1 MRPDELAGAASR
13 KVDMGYASDHLAE
26 MYERSKRGEAYQIEI
41 PDGSGSK
48 VWVRTGQDVYQ
59 LSDGSGK
66 ALRIQWGETCPP
78 KPIKVEIV
86 QATPYATAAD
96 AGLASGLA
104 RVDVAVGLIQEAARQ
119 IANAPELSPLDRNAV
134 IGALRIA
141 AAMARGFDGLA
152 DWPSVPF
159 GAR

>member
-1 MRPDELAGAASR
+1 
-13 KVDMGYASDHLAE
+13 MGYASDHLAE
-26 MYERSKRGEAYQIEI
+26 MYELAKRGEAYQIEI

-48 VWVRTGQDVYQ
+48 VWVRTGQDIYNI
-59 LSDGSGK
+59 LDGEGK

-86 QATPYATAAD
+86 QEMPFSTAAD

-104 RVDVAVGLIQEAARQ
+104 RVDVAVGLMQEAARQ
-119 IANAPELSPLDRNAV
+119 IANAPELSPRDRNAV
-134 IGALRIA
+134 IGALRNA
-141 AAMARGFDGLA
+141 AAMARGFDGLV